1 MDDGL
6 VDTDKIGTS
15 VYFWSFPSKA
25 KISKKNVLNNT
36 KTKLDEYEKKLKL
49 NLEIIEKEKVGKE
62 ITDERRALL
71 NKLKTLDEE
80 KSHLESELK
89 KYEDSNPVE
98 YERIKKSIE
107 AAKEA
112 GNRWTENIFSVKSW
126 CKKKFFL
133 EDSVIDK
140 QFGIPE
146 DLDYIE

>member
-1 MDDGL
+1 M
-6 VDTDKIGTS
+6 K
-15 VYFWSFPSKA
+15 
-25 KISKKNVLNNT
+25 NT

-71 NKLKTLDEE
+71 NKLKALDEE

-107 AAKEA
+107 
-112 GNRWTENIFSVKSW
+112 V
-126 CKKKFFL
+126 CKYL
-133 EDSVIDK
+133 ISDIW
-140 QFGIPE
+140 
-146 DLDYIE
+146 